1 MRYICLA
8 VVTTYWNTNDLRSDK
23 QVRHASR
30 KLKQLFTAF
39 MHAISFSTSPG
50 TTSSNRYQILHKMIL
65 TNPFLNW
72 NFEFSANLSKAFK
85 LDTFSIYWPLLIRA
99 RQFSLQSDR
108 VCTYILH
115 RKVGGILPL
124 SRDCFTIF
132 CICSTSISDDITT
145 NAITVA
151 ILILGMRS

>member
-1 MRYICLA
+1 MKYICFA
-8 VVTTYWNTNDLRSDK
+8 VVTTYRNTNGLKSDK

-30 KLKQLFTAF
+30 KLKQLFTAL

-50 TTSSNRYQILHKMIL
+50 NTSSNCHQILHKMIL
-65 TNPFLNW
+65 TNPFRNW
-72 NFEFSANLSKAFK
+72 NFEFSTNLSKAFK

-115 RKVGGILPL
+115 RNVGILPL

-132 CICSTSISDDITT
+132 CICSTSISDDIAA
-145 NAITVA
+145 NAVTVA